1 MTNNSTQLTYVA
13 VSLTPP
19 PQTCWH
25 GSWSL
30 MNRNRCIPGD
40 WDLAVP
46 TLIARFIGQIWDLSG
61 ANWTQVVPMLAPWTL
76 LSAYVKVNLWLSA
89 TSDLLP
95 SSMMM
100 TDLVQKQ
107 QYVQVRLPISNQMEI
122 NNSTYKT
129 LCTGPRLN
137 IKAIFPRYGDPIL
150 RIRRSQDCL
159 IFNMGI
165 PIPVRRHLYIE
176 MAPRSFIHLGS
187 RLVGQSHWACN
198 CTVTK
203 VLKMCSIY
211 IAWSCS
217 NVALHIAQ

>member
-1 MTNNSTQLTYVA
+1 MTNNSSQLTDVA
-13 VSLTPP
+13 MSLTPP
-19 PQTCWH
+19 PETCWL

-30 MNRNRCIPGD
+30 MKINRCIPGD
-40 WDLAVP
+40 WDLAMP
-46 TLIARFIGQIWDLSG
+46 TLIARFMWQTWGPSG
-61 ANWTQVVPMLAPWTL
+61 ADRTQVVPMFAPWTL
-76 LSAYVKVNLWLSA
+76 LSAYVKVKLWLSA
-89 TSDLLP
+89 TSDLLS

-107 QYVQVRLPISNQMEI
+107 QYVHVRLFISNQMEM

-150 RIRRSQDCL
+150 RIRRSQDRL

-165 PIPVRRHLYIE
+165 PIPVRRHLHIE
-176 MAPRSFIHLGS
+176 MTPRSFIHLGS

-203 VLKMCSIY
+203 VFKMCFILQV
-211 IAWSCS
+211 SCS
-217 NVALHIAQ
+217 NVALHVAQ